1 MNAWILLVLISVLT
15 VSGCAGPRPELAK
28 STPPT
33 SVKTDD
39 QAQVTE
45 VPPDDT
51 RPTDEEDG
59 LLYRLLAAPEYL
71 WKGITYPIKKMSIF
85 YEQVDLLERA
95 LDFFLNEE
103 RTGGVVPRFEF
114 GGAIG
119 AGVGL
124 TAFHNNLFNKNKQ
137 IRASYLFGLRN
148 NQAGEFSYKDPAFLG
163 SPYKLE
169 VNLLGLDVDRGRFFP
184 GGNRAPK
191 DRDGGQTNFEL
202 DEISGDVKVGRP
214 VVSALSAFFLG
225 RAFYADAKEGK
236 GRDIPATIPGVGSS
250 LTAIEGGPQVTYDS
264 RDSPFRPSTGWLI
277 DATFSYTNQV
287 DGDQFEYI
295 GYTAEIQRYFSVFRG
310 NRVLLL
316 RAYLAK
322 LDSLKDRS
330 IPFYELNQLDLNHG
344 LRGYE
349 RGRFFDEGALL
360 FNAEWRYPVWAQTE
374 GSIFVD
380 AGQVFNEYRDLNTRT
395 FRISVGTGFR
405 FVTKQKFAFRVQV
418 AGSEDGLQLL
428 LKGDVEFQRK
438 RGTFLGGF

>member
-1 MNAWILLVLISVLT
+1 MNVPILLVFITVLT
-15 VSGCAGPRPELAK
+15 TSGCAGTRPELAQ
-28 STPPT
+28 TPPT
-33 SVKTDD
+33 SSAQADD
-39 QAQVTE
+39 QAKPNTVLS
-45 VPPDDT
+45 DAT

-59 LLYRLLAAPEYL
+59 VFYRLLAAPEYL
-71 WKGITYPIKKMSIF
+71 WKGLTYPIKKMSIF

-95 LDFFLNEE
+95 LDVFLNEE
-103 RTGGVVPRFEF
+103 RTGGVFPRFEF

-119 AGVGL
+119 GGIGL
-124 TAFHNNLFNKNKQ
+124 TAFHNNLFNQKKQ
-137 IRASYLFGLRN
+137 VRASYLFGFPG
-148 NQAGEFSYKDPAFLG
+148 NQAGEFSYKDPAFLD
-163 SPYKLE
+163 SPYRLE
-169 VNLLGLDVDRGRFFP
+169 TNILGLDVDRGRFFP

-191 DRDGGQTNFEL
+191 ARDKGRTNFEL
-202 DEISGDVKVGRP
+202 DEVSGDIKVGRQ
-214 VVSALSAFFLG
+214 VVSDLSASFRG
-225 RAFYADAKEGK
+225 RVFYADAKEGK

-250 LTAIEGGPQVTYDS
+250 LTAIEVEPQLTYDS

-287 DGDQFEYI
+287 NGDEFEYI
-295 GYTAEIQRYFSVFRG
+295 GYTAEVQRYISVFRG

-316 RAYLAK
+316 RAYVAK
-322 LDSLKDRS
+322 LDSVKDRS

-349 RGRFFDEGALL
+349 RGRWFDEGALL

-380 AGQVFNEYRDLNTRT
+380 AGQVFNDYRDLNTRT
-395 FRISVGTGFR
+395 FRISVGGGFR
-405 FVTKQKFAFRVQV
+405 FVTKENFAFRVQV

-438 RGTFLGGF
+438 RGTFLGGL

>member
-1 MNAWILLVLISVLT
+1 MIAAILLAFIT
-15 VSGCAGPRPELAK
+15 AFTISGCATGAPEVVQPPPSE
-28 STPPT
+28 ST
-33 SVKTDD
+33 KTDNRAEASED
-39 QAQVTE
+39 SA
-45 VPPDDT
+45 DDT
-51 RPTDEEDG
+51 RPVDEEDSFF
-59 LLYRLLAAPEYL
+59 YTLLAAPEYL

-85 YEQVDLLERA
+85 YEEVDLLERA
-95 LDFFLNEE
+95 LDVFLNEE
-103 RTGGVVPRFEF
+103 RTGGVFPRFEF

-119 AGVGL
+119 GGVGF
-124 TAFHNNLFNKNKQ
+124 TAFHNNVFNQKKRV
-137 IRASYLFGLRN
+137 RASYLFGFPD
-148 NQAGEFSYKDPAFLG
+148 NQAGEFSYTDPAVLG

-169 VNLLGLDVDRGRFFP
+169 INLLGLDVDRGRFFP

-214 VVSALSAFFLG
+214 VVGDLSASVLG
-225 RAFYADAKEGK
+225 RAFYADAKAGK
-236 GRDIPATIPGVGSS
+236 GRDIPATIPGVGTS

-287 DGDQFEYI
+287 DGDQFEYV
-295 GYTAEIQRYFSVFRG
+295 GYTAEIQRYFSIFRG

-330 IPFYELNQLDLNHG
+330 IPFYELNQLDRNHG

-349 RGRFFDEGALL
+349 RGRWFDEGALL

-395 FRISVGTGFR
+395 FRLSIGAGLR
-405 FVTKQKFAFRVQV
+405 FVTKQNFAFRVQV
-418 AGSEDGLQLL
+418 AGSEEGLQLL
-428 LKGDVEFQRK
+428 LNGDVEFQRK
-438 RGTFLGGF
+438 RGTFLGGL